1 MHVRGPKIDSSTE
14 HIPMWHLNMVPS
26 QLHPNN
32 WVMLT
37 GKIGWVLLNSASK
50 KMFEFDSNMF
60 RIFKDCFFKVKVISV
75 IIEERAYNTILEQF
89 PALLDVR
96 AILSLPLAGNPLLFW
111 MIEARVD
118 PSSASDIDEDEVV
131 EVTLDVPLLA
141 PTKRKRNEG
150 VEGSSQRRRSPAS
163 SQSPPLALLVVQVA
177 IATVLVFHPL
187 ISLSLPIHVVLV
199 PSSTA
204 SATSAPSVVPIST
217 PPSSVTVPL
226 LSAGVTIAGV
236 LVFVQRSLAILDEN
250 GQRHKE
256 ALSNITTLEVEV
268 TKWRATAQ
276 ILWKVKFPKVA
287 NAIVALV
294 EAIRSNYQ
302 LLSRVD
308 DVFAKLVSTRLDGN
322 EVFKRY
328 KYLLK
333 EKNDFTGKVE
343 RAFKEKEVLKATV
356 TKSAKEFELEVKK
369 EKEANKELEEEL
381 LMFKKEVMEQHEK
394 GFLKAI
400 KQAGFFTDCLD
411 IGLFDPFKDVKDG
424 QLLDEEEIAAREDND
439 SEEEDKAN
447 V

>member
-60 RIFKDCFFKVKVISV
+60 RIFKDCFFKVKVGLV
-75 IIEERAYNTILEQF
+75 GD
-89 PALLDVR
+89 DV
-96 AILSLPLAGNPLLFW
+96 
-111 MIEARVD
+111 
-118 PSSASDIDEDEVV
+118 PSPPPSFLTLVPGKEDEVV

-226 LSAGVTIAGV
+226 LSAGVTIA
-236 LVFVQRSLAILDEN
+236 
-250 GQRHKE
+250 
-256 ALSNITTLEVEV
+256 
-268 TKWRATAQ
+268 
-276 ILWKVKFPKVA
+276 
-287 NAIVALV
+287 
-294 EAIRSNYQ
+294 
-302 LLSRVD
+302 
-308 DVFAKLVSTRLDGN
+308 
-322 EVFKRY
+322 
-328 KYLLK
+328 
-333 EKNDFTGKVE
+333 
-343 RAFKEKEVLKATV
+343 
-356 TKSAKEFELEVKK
+356 
-369 EKEANKELEEEL
+369 
-381 LMFKKEVMEQHEK
+381 
-394 GFLKAI
+394 
-400 KQAGFFTDCLD
+400 
-411 IGLFDPFKDVKDG
+411 
-424 QLLDEEEIAAREDND
+424 
-439 SEEEDKAN
+439 
-447 V
+447 